1 MSYFLLTLV
10 FFLVALALAY
20 GTLKLLYRQSWF
32 LAWLRGMSGIGL
44 VLLTLLFGLLAFDVY
59 SYKQITAERNIGT
72 ISFEALGE
80 QYYTANINF
89 NEGESRRFA
98 VYGDQW
104 QIDSRII
111 KWKNLLNLVGLKT
124 GYRLDR
130 LNGRYLSLVDE
141 RNKPRSVHELSS
153 SLTPVDFW
161 KTLKFINMEA
171 FVDARY
177 GSSTYLPM
185 VEGGQY
191 QINMTNTGLIARPLN
206 KTARDAIISWQ

>member
-1 MSYFLLTLV
+1 MSYFLLTLL

-20 GTLKLLYRQSWF
+20 GTLKLLFRQSWF
-32 LAWLRGMSGIGL
+32 LAWLRGMSGLVL
-44 VLLTLLFGLLAFDVY
+44 VLLTLAFGLLAFDVY
-59 SYKQITAERNIGT
+59 SYRQITSEKNIGT
-72 ISFEALGE
+72 ISFGTLGE
-80 QYYTANINF
+80 QHYSATLTF
-89 NEGESRRFA
+89 TDGTSQRFD
-98 VYGDQW
+98 VFGDQW

-111 KWKNLLNLVGLKT
+111 KWKNLLNMIGLET
-124 GYRLDR
+124 GYRLER

-141 RNKPRSVHELSS
+141 RSKPRSVHELTT
-153 SLTPVDFW
+153 SLTPIDFW
-161 KTLKFINMEA
+161 KGLKFLNVES

-206 KTARDAIISWQ
+206 ETARQAIARWQ